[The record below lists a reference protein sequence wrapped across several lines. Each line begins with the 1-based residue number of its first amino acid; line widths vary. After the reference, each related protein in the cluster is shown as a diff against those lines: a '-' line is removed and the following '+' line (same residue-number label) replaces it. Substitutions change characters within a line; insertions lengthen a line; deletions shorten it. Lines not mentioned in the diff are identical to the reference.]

1 MDFKNKAELIEMAT
15 KEKIQNEFQCISV
28 GISKK
33 TKKTIKQTLFLLNT
47 LLLKYDNDCIKWK

>member
-15 KEKIQNEFQCISV
+15 KEKKQNEFQCISV

-33 TKKTIKQTLFLLNT
+33 TKKNNKTNSLSFEHSSFEI
-47 LLLKYDNDCIKWK
+47 